1 MKRDREQVELDL
13 AKCLMLLSKVGEAD
27 HEILTSYRPA
37 AAAATA
43 GAGAGAGRSFS
54 CKTCDK
60 NFPSFQALGGHR
72 ASHKKPKLMEST
84 GNLLKLPNSPSKPK
98 THQCS
103 ICGLEFPLGQALG
116 GHMRRHRAPNNVDT
130 TSNSS
135 KDHELAA
142 VTQPPFLPEAVPVL
156 KRSNSSKRVLCLDLS
171 LALPMYQNDSELQ
184 LEKVARPMLRCFI

>member
-1 MKRDREQVELDL
+1 MKRDREQAELDL

-27 HEILTSYRPA
+27 HEILTSYRSA
-37 AAAATA
+37 AAAAT
-43 GAGAGAGRSFS
+43 AGAGRSFS

-135 KDHELAA
+135 KYHELAA
-142 VTQPPFLPEAVPVL
+142 VTQPPFLPAAVPVL

>member
-1 MKRDREQVELDL
+1 MKRDREQAELDL
-13 AKCLMLLSKVGEAD
+13 ARCLMLLSKVGQAD
-27 HEILTSYRPA
+27 HEILTNYRSA
-37 AAAATA
+37 AAAAP
-43 GAGAGAGRSFS
+43 AGAGAGRSFS

-84 GNLLKLPNSPSKPK
+84 GSLLKLPNSPSKPK

-116 GHMRRHRAPNNVDT
+116 GHMRRHRAPHNVDT
-130 TSNSS
+130 TSTSS

-142 VTQPPFLPEAVPVL
+142 VTQPPFLPAVPVL

>member
-1 MKRDREQVELDL
+1 MKRDREQAELDL
-13 AKCLMLLSKVGEAD
+13 ARCLMLLSKVGQAD
-27 HEILTSYRPA
+27 HEILTNYRSA
-37 AAAATA
+37 AAAAP
-43 GAGAGAGRSFS
+43 AGAGAGRSFS

-116 GHMRRHRAPNNVDT
+116 GHMRRHRAPHNVDT
-130 TSNSS
+130 TSTSS

-142 VTQPPFLPEAVPVL
+142 VTQPPFLPAVPVL

>member
-1 MKRDREQVELDL
+1 MKRDREQAEIDL
-13 AKCLMLLSKVGEAD
+13 AKCLMLLSKVGQAD
-27 HEILTSYRPA
+27 HEILTNYRSA
-37 AAAATA
+37 AAAAP
-43 GAGAGAGRSFS
+43 AGAGAGRSFS

-72 ASHKKPKLMEST
+72 ASHKKPKLKEST

-116 GHMRRHRAPNNVDT
+116 GHMRRHRAPHNVDT
-130 TSNSS
+130 TSTSS

-142 VTQPPFLPEAVPVL
+142 VTQPPFLPAVPVL

>member
-37 AAAATA
+37 AAAPAGT
-43 GAGAGAGRSFS
+43 GAGTGRSFS

-130 TSNSS
+130 TSTGS

-142 VTQPPFLPEAVPVL
+142 VTQPPFLPAVVPVL
-156 KRSNSSKRVLCLDLS
+156 KRSNSSKRVLCLDLT

>member
-1 MKRDREQVELDL
+1 MKRDREQAELDL
-13 AKCLMLLSKVGEAD
+13 ARCLMLLSKVGQAD
-27 HEILTSYRPA
+27 HEILTNYRSA
-37 AAAATA
+37 AAAAP
-43 GAGAGAGRSFS
+43 AGAGAGRSFS

-116 GHMRRHRAPNNVDT
+116 GHMRRHRAPHNVDT
-130 TSNSS
+130 TSTSS

-142 VTQPPFLPEAVPVL
+142 VTQPPFLPAVPVL

-184 LEKVARPMLRCFI
+184 LEKVARPMLKCFI